1 MTPRQLTED
10 EINEMS
16 RLLAIALCKP
26 EDEINDVF
34 RAQLVAAP
42 VSPDQEPLFV

>member
-1 MTPRQLTED
+1 MTPRQLT
-10 EINEMS
+10 
-16 RLLAIALCKP
+16 